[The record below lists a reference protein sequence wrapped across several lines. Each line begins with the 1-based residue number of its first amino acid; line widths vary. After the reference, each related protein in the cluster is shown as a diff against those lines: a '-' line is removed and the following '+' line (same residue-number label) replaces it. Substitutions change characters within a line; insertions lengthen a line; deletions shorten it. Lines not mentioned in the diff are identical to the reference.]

1 MKKNDAMG
9 YVAYLL
15 MLVIAVVVGF
25 AIIRPIFSS
34 STYAGTQPMPGVLL
48 VFLALLVG
56 IVFNAIILELGHLV
70 GAAIGKYEVR
80 SCTILGVQFKKKEN
94 GKTKVGFAS
103 FDGITGETVIVP
115 KDAKKSNPAHTI
127 YMPMFFLLAE
137 VVALVVFMVFCQ
149 TRVAQAEY
157 VWEWWYVFSLVVLT
171 VGGMIFLYDIF
182 PAPLDSKNDGYL
194 LTILTNPTNKEAYN
208 QMLLAQDRLSK
219 GLPSGDTPVYDS
231 VTDFTSKIN
240 EITLYQKLG
249 AKDYEGALAIIE
261 KTLAC
266 KNKVSD
272 GVYHKAQA
280 QKTAIILLTKPLE
293 ESKQYFIDLPLEEK
307 KYIASLNNA
316 PSVRAYLLASGL
328 VEESLSES
336 EAALNKADSAIHRSG
351 EYKKVEQ
358 GLLQDAVA
366 KVLSSHKDWDLSSYN
381 AVLGIKEEGKPADES
396 NKDAK

>member
-381 AVLGIKEEGKPADES
+381 AVLGIKEEEKPADES

>member
-25 AIIRPIFSS
+25 AVIRPIFSNGTFS
-34 STYAGTQPMPGVLL
+34 GTQPMPGVLL
-48 VFLALLVG
+48 VFLALLIGV
-56 IVFNAIILELGHLV
+56 VFNAILLEVGHLV
-70 GAAIGKYEVR
+70 GAAMGKYDVR
-80 SCTILGVQFKKKEN
+80 SCTILGIQFKKKDD
-94 GKTKVGFAS
+94 GKKKIGFAS
-103 FDGITGETVIVP
+103 FDGITGETVVIPNDV
-115 KDAKKSNPAHTI
+115 KKSNPTHMI
-127 YMPMFFLLAE
+127 YVPMFFFLLE
-137 VVALVVFMVFCQ
+137 VIGLVIFMVFCQ
-149 TRVAQAEY
+149 TRVTQAEY
-157 VWEWWYVFSLVVLT
+157 VWEWWYVFALVILT

-208 QMLLAQDRLSK
+208 QMLIAQDRLAK
-219 GLPSGDTPVYDS
+219 GLPAGDTPVYDS

-261 KTLAC
+261 KTIAC
-266 KNKVSD
+266 KAKVSD

-336 EAALNKADSAIHRSG
+336 EAALNKADAAIHHAG
-351 EYKKVEQ
+351 EYKKIEQ
-358 GLLQDAVA
+358 AMLLEAAQ
-366 KVLSSHKDWDLSSYN
+366 KVLSVHKDWDLSSYN
-381 AVLGIKEEGKPADES
+381 AVLGVKDEEKPADES

>member
-80 SCTILGVQFKKKEN
+80 SCAILGVQFKKKEN

-381 AVLGIKEEGKPADES
+381 AVLGIKEEEKPADES